1 MSDKNPLLALSGNI
15 GDRFVKLSQQK
26 QEPDIWYSER
36 SLYKLR
42 FGMDFHEYQE
52 GEEETSEMAPIL
64 TMRHRIKTRE
74 EALKLQLSYRTLH
87 TRFAKR
93 TPYSQ
98 RLELA
103 HGATHKDKTGAV
115 CAYIVGLVTDF
126 ATFADG
132 RLARICLTSPFLV
145 EKPGM
150 ANGKPFDSHIW
161 LHVDRLHVDGDYA
174 DPADPDPRVHNQN
187 QDLSGVIHIGELLT
201 VAARIN
207 TYVDSQGRK
216 RLGAGEWSPL
226 TAALIYGYT
235 GADGRSL
242 YKHVPMHLL
251 KHLRLLK
258 IESDGTARWA
268 DPHMLTC
275 EVENAERKYPKSA
288 GEMRLTHDVPVGA
301 AA

>member
-15 GDRFVKLSQQK
+15 GNRLVKLSQQK
-26 QEPDIWYSER
+26 QEPDIRYSER

-52 GEEETSEMAPIL
+52 GEEETSEMVPIL

-103 HGATHKDKTGAV
+103 HGMTHKDKTGAV
-115 CAYIVGLVTDF
+115 CAYIVGFVTGF
-126 ATFADG
+126 ATFADD

-145 EKPGM
+145 EEPGI

-161 LHVDRLHVDGDYA
+161 LRVDRFHVDGDYA
-174 DPADPDPRVHNQN
+174 DPTVPDPRVHN

-201 VAARIN
+201 IAAQIN

-216 RLGAGEWSPL
+216 RLGVGEWSPL
-226 TAALIYGYT
+226 VAALIYGYK
-235 GADGRSL
+235 GADGRSV
-242 YKHVPMHLL
+242 YKHVPAHLL

-258 IESDGTARWA
+258 IESNGTARWA
-268 DPHMLTC
+268 DAHMLAC
-275 EVENAERKYPKSA
+275 EVENAERRYPKSA
-288 GEMRLTHDVPVGA
+288 GGMRLTHDIPVGEA
-301 AA
+301 A